1 MSTMTSEL
9 DRLLELARALRPT
22 QRTPIR
28 VPLNLANLPAADM
41 PLSAIVTRYVPIG
54 DGAPYGTTLSFS
66 PCAYVSKGDDCTNAV
81 KETGSMS
88 VRIWPRDDYDHSFD
102 DIRHYVDRKIGGR
115 AGRDDVKYRWAGVL
129 VQKGML
135 VEFRASAPT
144 GF

>member
-1 MSTMTSEL
+1 
-9 DRLLELARALRPT
+9 
-22 QRTPIR
+22 
-28 VPLNLANLPAADM
+28 M

-66 PCAYVSKGDDCTNAV
+66 PCAYVSKGDDCTNVV

-115 AGRDDVKYRWAGVL
+115 AGRYDVKYCWVGVL

-144 GF
+144 GLEPDFTQFEVVLDAVAWVPDPGDEVTWLAVGDWTKK